1 MRRAGKTAERS
12 QMGWCALSRGNW
24 PALPPGAV
32 ADVGLMD
39 TNETLTLPPPTQGEE
54 LFSIVGSYNGLG
66 APILGGQ
73 IDRWL
78 LTEGPQI
85 ETGAE
90 LFDEL
95 CWRLLGDNVPLWRA
109 SV

>member
-1 MRRAGKTAERS
+1 MRRAGETAERS
-12 QMGWCALSRGNW
+12 QMCRCALSREDW

-32 ADVGLMD
+32 ADVVPMD

-66 APILGGQ
+66 APILGGG
-73 IDRWL
+73 IERWL

-90 LFDEL
+90 GDLAGSCQQL
-95 CWRLLGDNVPLWRA
+95 RSRLGLQFPP
-109 SV
+109 